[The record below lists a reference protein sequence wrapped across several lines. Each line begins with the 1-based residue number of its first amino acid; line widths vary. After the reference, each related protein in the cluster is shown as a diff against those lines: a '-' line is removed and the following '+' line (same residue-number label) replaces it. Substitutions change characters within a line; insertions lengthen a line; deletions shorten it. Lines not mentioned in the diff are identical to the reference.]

1 MFSNAISKKQLF
13 AIVLIIILGS
23 VLSIFILNIDK
34 SIPEGE
40 ESQVEAKTPTKPD
53 PDVPTSS
60 EEGKIALTDEQI
72 KENGISIQTVGAA
85 YIKSVVTLPGEIR
98 FNEDKTSHVVPRLAG
113 VVESVSAN
121 LGQPVKKGQVLAVIA
136 STGLTDYRSEL
147 LSVQKRLDLA
157 RVTYERQKKLSEEG
171 ILAKKDYLQ
180 AQQAMREME
189 IAVQNTQQKLI
200 ALGTSPHVSAHAN
213 ALNRYEIRAPFD
225 GMIVDKHIAL
235 GEAVKEDAN
244 IFTLS
249 DLSSVWAEMIVSA
262 KDLNVVRV
270 GKNVI
275 VKATAFDSSATGT
288 VSYVGSLMGEQTR
301 TAKARVVL
309 ANPQMAWRPG
319 LFITVELVDKEIEV
333 PIVVSS
339 DAIQTIND
347 KPTVFIR
354 VPDGF
359 IAQAVT
365 TGLSDG
371 KVTEIV
377 QGLKSGTQYAANGSF
392 VIKAEQGKSS
402 VEED

>member
-1 MFSNAISKKQLF
+1 MLSNAIRKKQFL
-13 AIVLIIILGS
+13 AIALIIILGV
-23 VLSIFILNIDK
+23 VLSIFILSMGK
-34 SIPEGE
+34 TIPEGE
-40 ESQVEAKTPTKPD
+40 SQTEAKPLAKQE
-53 PDVPTSS
+53 PDVHTPS

-85 YIKSVVTLPGEIR
+85 HIKSVVTLPGEIR

-113 VVESVSAN
+113 VVESVSVN

-147 LSVQKRLDLA
+147 LTAQKRLDLA

-180 AQQAMREME
+180 ARQAMWEME
-189 IAVQNTQQKLI
+189 IAVHNAQQKLI
-200 ALGTSPHVSAHAN
+200 ALGTNPNVSANAN

-225 GMIVDKHIAL
+225 GMVVDKHIAL

-244 IFTLS
+244 IFTIS
-249 DLSSVWAEMIVSA
+249 DLSSVWAEIIVSA
-262 KDLNVVRV
+262 KDLSVVRV
-270 GKNVI
+270 GENVT
-275 VKATAFDSSATGT
+275 VKATAFDSLATGT

-301 TAKARVVL
+301 TAKARVIL

-319 LFITVELVDKEIEV
+319 LFITVELVDKETEV
-333 PIVVSS
+333 PTAVSS

-359 IAQAVT
+359 IAQSVT

-377 QGLKSGTQYAANGSF
+377 QGLKSGIQYAANGSF

>member
-1 MFSNAISKKQLF
+1 
-13 AIVLIIILGS
+13 
-23 VLSIFILNIDK
+23 
-34 SIPEGE
+34 
-40 ESQVEAKTPTKPD
+40 
-53 PDVPTSS
+53 
-60 EEGKIALTDEQI
+60 
-72 KENGISIQTVGAA
+72 
-85 YIKSVVTLPGEIR
+85 
-98 FNEDKTSHVVPRLAG
+98 
-113 VVESVSAN
+113 
-121 LGQPVKKGQVLAVIA
+121 LAVIA

-147 LSVQKRLDLA
+147 LSAQKRLDLA

-189 IAVQNTQQKLI
+189 VAVHNAQQKLI
-200 ALGTSPHVSAHAN
+200 ALGTSPHVSADAN

-225 GMIVDKHIAL
+225 GMVVDKHLAL

-244 IFTLS
+244 IFTIS
-249 DLSSVWAEMIVSA
+249 DLSSVWAEIIVSA
-262 KDLNVVRV
+262 KDLSVVRV
-270 GKNVI
+270 GKNVT
-275 VKATAFDSSATGT
+275 VKATAFDSQATGT

-301 TAKARVVL
+301 TAKARAVL

-319 LFITVELVDKEIEV
+319 LFITVELVDKETEV
-333 PIVVSS
+333 PTAISS

-354 VPDGF
+354 VSDGF
-359 IAQAVT
+359 IAQSVT

>member
-1 MFSNAISKKQLF
+1 MFSNAISKKQFL
-13 AIVLIIILGS
+13 AIVLIIILGV

-34 SIPEGE
+34 SMPEDE
-40 ESQVEAKTPTKPD
+40 ESQAEAKPLVKQD
-53 PDVPTSS
+53 PDVPTPS
-60 EEGKIALTDEQI
+60 EEGKIVLTDEQI
-72 KENGISIQTVGAA
+72 KENGISIQTVATA
-85 YIKSVVTLPGEIR
+85 HIKSVVTLPGEIR
-98 FNEDKTSHVVPRLAG
+98 FNEDKTSHVVPRLNG
-113 VVESVSAN
+113 VVEGVSVN
-121 LGQPVKKGQVLAVIA
+121 LGQPVKKGQILAVIA

-147 LSVQKRLDLA
+147 LSAQKRLDLA

-189 IAVQNTQQKLI
+189 VAVHNAQQKLI
-200 ALGTSPHVSAHAN
+200 ALGTSPHVSADAN

-225 GMIVDKHIAL
+225 GMVVDKHLAL

-244 IFTLS
+244 IFTIS
-249 DLSSVWAEMIVSA
+249 DLSSVWAEIIVSA
-262 KDLNVVRV
+262 KDLSVVRV
-270 GKNVI
+270 GKNVT
-275 VKATAFDSSATGT
+275 VKATAFDSQATGT

-301 TAKARVVL
+301 TAKARAVL

-319 LFITVELVDKEIEV
+319 LFITVELVDKETEV
-333 PIVVSS
+333 PTAISS

-354 VPDGF
+354 VSDGF
-359 IAQAVT
+359 IAQSVT

>member
-1 MFSNAISKKQLF
+1 MFSNAISKKQFL
-13 AIVLIIILGS
+13 AIVLIIILGV

-34 SIPEGE
+34 SMPEDE
-40 ESQVEAKTPTKPD
+40 ESQAEAKPLVKQD
-53 PDVPTSS
+53 PDVPTPS

-72 KENGISIQTVGAA
+72 KENGISIQTVASA
-85 YIKSVVTLPGEIR
+85 HIKSIVTLPGEIR

-113 VVESVSAN
+113 VVESVSVN

-147 LSVQKRLDLA
+147 LTAQKRLDLA
-157 RVTYERQKKLSEEG
+157 RVTYERQKKLSDEG
-171 ILAKKDYLQ
+171 ILARKDYLQ

-189 IAVQNTQQKLI
+189 VVVHNAQQKLI
-200 ALGTSPHVSAHAN
+200 ALGTSPNISTDAN
-213 ALNRYEIRAPFD
+213 ALNRFEIRAPFD
-225 GMIVDKHIAL
+225 GMVVDKHLAL

-244 IFTLS
+244 IFTIS

-262 KDLNVVRV
+262 KDLGVVMV
-270 GKNVI
+270 GKSVT
-275 VKATAFDSSATGT
+275 VKATAFDSQATGT

-301 TAKARVVL
+301 TAKARAVL

-319 LFITVELVDKEIEV
+319 LFITVELVDKETEV
-333 PIVVSS
+333 PTAVSS

-354 VPDGF
+354 VSDGF